1 MSIEQIIAN
10 AEACTIID
18 DGCFRY
24 PVLTAD
30 IEKAGKTKEDLRH
43 MNGEQYTTWCDEV
56 PMVREVQVGTQECI
70 DLCDALETAGAK
82 RWDIGV

>member
-1 MSIEQIIAN
+1 
-10 AEACTIID
+10 
-18 DGCFRY
+18 
-24 PVLTAD
+24 
-30 IEKAGKTKEDLRH
+30 
-43 MNGEQYTTWCDEV
+43 MNGEQYAAWCNEV